1 MDIKELIKERE
12 ELLNRLKEELNGEL
26 IASDIRKAQK
36 KEEPDILRVIF
47 DDMGMEG
54 TEQVLGE
61 YFFLPFSGDE
71 PSAHHFMAVLTIADD
86 LENAPME
93 ALFEA
98 MSYINSVLPCGAY
111 NIDREK
117 KFLTF
122 KMTLPVSVDLETE
135 DIYREMNLMMGNS
148 LALVDVHMDLLL
160 KLIDGD
166 IDIEYVKEAI

>member
-12 ELLNRLKEELNGEL
+12 ELLDRLKEELNGEL

-54 TEQVLGE
+54 QEQVLGE

-71 PSAHHFMAVLTIADD
+71 PAAHHFMAVLTIADD

-98 MSYINSVLPCGAY
+98 MSYINSVLPYGAY

-122 KMTLPVSVDLETE
+122 KMTLPVSVELEAE
-135 DIYREMNLMMGNS
+135 DIYREMNLLMANS